1 MRGLLGTLALVV
13 GVGGAVAGC
22 GDDGS
27 DHASETS
34 GGHASSSPSAS
45 GSTSPEPTGTGDGP
59 LADLA
64 VATLGSHPCTKA
76 TKSSLDEAI
85 ASGGVWMPSA
95 KPALMDDLEQAWTC
109 APDLPALQ
117 WPDLTILFLPEAPPG
132 SPRAYFEE
140 TADRL
145 GRGTVEKALG
155 SPALVLEAEGD
166 QPAEVD
172 VVMGD
177 THIVLIGRG
186 ATTGSDLLA
195 VAASMAPLH

>member
-1 MRGLLGTLALVV
+1 MRGVLGTLALVAVV
-13 GVGGAVAGC
+13 GVAGC

-34 GGHASSSPSAS
+34 GGHSSSSPSAG
-45 GSTSPEPTGTGDGP
+45 GSASPEPTGTGDGS
-59 LADLA
+59 LADVA
-64 VATLGSHPCTKA
+64 VATLGSHPCPKA
-76 TKSSLDEAI
+76 MKSSLDEAI

-95 KPALMDDLEQAWTC
+95 EPALMDDLEQAWTC
-109 APDLPALQ
+109 APNLPALQ
-117 WPDLTILFLPEAPPG
+117 WPDLIILFLPEAPSG
-132 SPRAYFEE
+132 SPRVYFEE
-140 TADRL
+140 AADRL

-155 SPALVLEAEGD
+155 SPALVLEPEGD

-177 THIVLIGRG
+177 THIVLVGRG
-186 ATTGSDLLA
+186 ATTGSDLLE